1 MTKQRGTEWCSGD
14 RRWSIN
20 RLCLLPGRWPN
31 CSNRPGW
38 RCGADPTAGPHRS
51 RGGDPRPDHVGR
63 RALLELYAGGATVT
77 ADLDP
82 AVAATEGATASAMK
96 ELMRRAVLR
105 TLERD
110 ADAGLIEPPVIDD
123 EVMSAVVAD
132 FTSEAAGLSRSLL
145 GAGPADQ
152 ALPGP
157 GFPGDPQGPEHQR
170 DLQWQ
175 PAPQGYPIPPGTC
188 A

>member
-1 MTKQRGTEWCSGD
+1 MEYQQALSVARTLAE
-14 RRWSIN
+14 
-20 RLCLLPGRWPN
+20 L
-31 CSNRPGW
+31 SNRPGW